1 MEPNQICE
9 KCKKN
14 IESKEFLK
22 CINCGCAFD
31 VDCTTNVS
39 IARFRLMTL
48 ENKNDWKCHKCHR
61 QGHKNI
67 TARKQQPSRL
77 LDSEKSSPT
86 IVLKTKATV
95 LVSSNTDQNK
105 PSCSSKKPA
114 SEKETT
120 NITIRKKKKSSTL
133 NKDSPLNLGSKI
145 GSSAISCT
153 SSLSPLSDLSSR
165 SMPDPSTGIEIEE
178 LKYEMETLKCQLQ
191 SADLEIENL
200 LSENYSLKKT
210 ISEQN
215 LKITHLKKICLDP
228 VSSTQKSKSLK
239 KKKKNEQHNTAL
251 NTSCFEL
258 GLHQDMVLE
267 DAVEKLNIDLQD
279 TKDTD
284 SEKKNEMSQKVEIT
298 NEREPR
304 EETKKICL
312 ISSDSRRKT
321 LSTALQKWDSFSI
334 CHHLTPG
341 VGIQEL
347 FNGIDTK
354 LKDFTLNDYC
364 IIFIGDLDFKSTNNY
379 VKLVDLIQN
388 KLRSVQHTNVI
399 LCLPTF
405 KLGKNLFFF
414 NKRIEAFNAHLYS
427 INLKYKYAYILDS
440 NRNLQYSRN
449 MFMSSNGSL
458 NNRGLRVIFDD
469 LVNLIKNIESQT
481 ETDDQLFRQ

>member
-1 MEPNQICE
+1 M
-9 KCKKN
+9 
-14 IESKEFLK
+14 
-22 CINCGCAFD
+22 
-31 VDCTTNVS
+31 
-39 IARFRLMTL
+39 
-48 ENKNDWKCHKCHR
+48 
-61 QGHKNI
+61 
-67 TARKQQPSRL
+67 
-77 LDSEKSSPT
+77 
-86 IVLKTKATV
+86 
-95 LVSSNTDQNK
+95 
-105 PSCSSKKPA
+105 
-114 SEKETT
+114 
-120 NITIRKKKKSSTL
+120 
-133 NKDSPLNLGSKI
+133 
-145 GSSAISCT
+145 
-153 SSLSPLSDLSSR
+153 
-165 SMPDPSTGIEIEE
+165 
-178 LKYEMETLKCQLQ
+178 
-191 SADLEIENL
+191 
-200 LSENYSLKKT
+200 
-210 ISEQN
+210 
-215 LKITHLKKICLDP
+215 
-228 VSSTQKSKSLK
+228 
-239 KKKKNEQHNTAL
+239 
-251 NTSCFEL
+251 

-298 NEREPR
+298 NEREPS

-427 INLKYKYAYILDS
+427 INLKYRYAYILDS